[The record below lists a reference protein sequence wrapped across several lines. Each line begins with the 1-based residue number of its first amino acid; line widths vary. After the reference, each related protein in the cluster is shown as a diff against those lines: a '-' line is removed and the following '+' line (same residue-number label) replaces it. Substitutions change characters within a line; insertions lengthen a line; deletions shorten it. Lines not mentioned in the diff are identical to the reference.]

1 MGTMSTV
8 RNAYTRLL
16 CSAIVA
22 GTLGCATPASADVVT
37 DWNALAVGFIN
48 QATPLR
54 PPPFPPVDLAVMH
67 IAIHDAVQAYQH
79 RFKTYN
85 APIPGASG
93 SVVAAVAKAAHDVL
107 VSRFQI
113 PAPMPGLIA
122 QVDTAYTNY
131 LISKGLPV
139 NDPGVAVGQQAAL
152 NAILNR
158 ANDGAFPANPE
169 VFTGST
175 EPGQW
180 RPTPPLLLPMAA
192 PWMGNV
198 TPFAQKDTDGLL
210 HEPPPPH
217 LTSGLYT
224 RDYNE
229 VKKWG
234 ARTGSARTPEQTTFA
249 RFYSGN
255 FVIILQGVLRTVSLA
270 RVTDIGDSARLFALA
285 NISGADSLINVW
297 NNKRLYNIWRPS
309 TAINNG
315 NDDGNPRTE
324 GDPAWRPLID
334 DPPYPD
340 YTSGANGVT
349 GATMRALENFF
360 GDDVWTFIAT
370 TNALEG
376 GLPIAPRT
384 YHSFSAM
391 AADVVE
397 ARILLGIHFRFAD
410 AVARRQGYQSADRA
424 FARVLQPLK

>member
-1 MGTMSTV
+1 MSTL

-16 CSAIVA
+16 CSVIVA
-22 GTLGCATPASADVVT
+22 GTLGCATQASADVVT

-48 QATPLR
+48 QAGR
-54 PPPFPPVDLAVMH
+54 PAPFPPVDLAVMH

-85 APIPGASG
+85 APIPNAAG
-93 SVVAAVAKAAHDVL
+93 SPVAAVAKAAHDVL

-113 PAPMPGLIA
+113 PAPMPALIA

-131 LISKGLPV
+131 LMSKGLPV
-139 NDPGVAVGQQAAL
+139 NDPGVAVGERAAL

-158 ANDGAFPANPE
+158 ANDGAFPSNPE
-169 VFTGST
+169 IFTGST

-180 RPTPPLLLPMAA
+180 RPTPPALLPMAA

-198 TPFAQKDTDGLL
+198 TPFAQKDTEGQLN
-210 HEPPPPH
+210 EPDPPH

-229 VKKWG
+229 VKKMG

-255 FVIILQGVLRTVSLA
+255 FIIILQGVLRTVSLA

-297 NNKRLYNIWRPS
+297 NNKRFYNFWRPI
-309 TAINNG
+309 TAINKG
-315 NDDGNPRTE
+315 DDDGNPRTE
-324 GDPAWRPLID
+324 ADPAWLPLID
-334 DPPYPD
+334 TPPYPD

-410 AVARRQGYQSADRA
+410 TVARRQGYQSADRA
-424 FARVLQPLK
+424 FAKVLKPLN